1 MAPDLRCLAP
11 VAAEVAHEW
20 RIELGRPSALARYS
34 YVAPADNGAV
44 LKVTPHEDPDADEG
58 ADALEL
64 WDGDGTVRLLRR
76 DARRRAML
84 IERRRPG
91 TDLSAVP
98 EEQALAIAVDVGR
111 RLWRPASDPFPSPS
125 TTWPRSSGI
134 RFRTGCG
141 WTSRSGGS
149 RRLPAPASTR
159 RGCAR
164 GR

>member
-1 MAPDLRCLAP
+1 LTAPDLRWLAP

-20 RIELGRPSALARYS
+20 RIDLGPAFVLARFS
-34 YVAPADNGAV
+34 HVAPAGNGAV
-44 LKVTPHEDPDADEG
+44 LKVTPHEYDEADEE

-64 WDGDGTVRLLRR
+64 WDGDAAVRLLRR

-84 IERRRPG
+84 IERARPG
-91 TDLSAVP
+91 SDLSDVP
-98 EEQALAIAVDVGR
+98 EEQALA
-111 RLWRPASDPFPSPS
+111 

-141 WTSRSGGS
+141 STSRSGGS